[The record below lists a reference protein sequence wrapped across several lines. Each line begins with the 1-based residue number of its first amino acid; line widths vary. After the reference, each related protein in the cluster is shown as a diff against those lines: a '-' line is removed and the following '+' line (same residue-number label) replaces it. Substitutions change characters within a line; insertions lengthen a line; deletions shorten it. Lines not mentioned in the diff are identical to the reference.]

1 MVLESLRIPATN
13 RFASLY
19 LQQEEP
25 VTSFFHYNLNANN
38 VYSKRLEYIKER
50 DFARQGLVDCITAYM
65 ENLPSSTEVR
75 TSLERLKKDAVV
87 VIGGQQAGLLT
98 GPLYTIHKVISI
110 IKFAEEKEK
119 ELNHPVVPV
128 FWIAGEDHDFEEIN
142 HVFLQKNGKMVKKGY
157 PERVLEKK
165 MASHIHLSKDVMKD
179 WTEEILKEFGETSFT
194 TKIQQMLI
202 TASNSTETIV
212 EFFAY
217 LTMELFKEYGLLVI
231 DSAFPPLRK
240 LETTFF
246 HELLDRNKELTE
258 SVLEQQKIIKGNG
271 FSSMLDVSE
280 NAANLFLQWENER
293 LLLETE
299 GDYFKD
305 KSGKVIF
312 TKQELLSL
320 LEREPEKFSNNV
332 VTRPLMQE
340 WLFPSIAF
348 IAGPGEIAYWGEL
361 KRAFEL
367 VGLEMPPVVP
377 RLNITV
383 VEREA
388 AKRMEQYDVTP
399 LKVMTE
405 GVESS
410 RQSFWD
416 SIQDP
421 GFEQELNDAKQYLEN
436 KYKNI
441 MEKALTI
448 DKSLEPIVE
457 KNVQFH
463 LKQFDFLLNK
473 SEKALKQRHD
483 VVFRQLNFLESSLR
497 PNGGPQE
504 RTWNILYFLNKYDLS
519 FINELTDQPYVFDGM
534 HKLLYI

>member
-38 VYSKRLEYIKER
+38 VYSKRLEDIKER
-50 DFARQGLVDCITAYM
+50 DFARQGLVDCIAAYM
-65 ENLPSSTEVR
+65 ENLPSSTEVCA
-75 TSLERLKKDAVV
+75 SLERLKKDAVV

-246 HELLDRNKELTE
+246 HELLDRNKEITE

-293 LLLETE
+293 LLLEMD

-305 KSGKVIF
+305 KAGKVMF
-312 TKQELLSL
+312 TKQEILSL

-361 KRAFEL
+361 KQAFEL

-377 RLNITV
+377 RLNITI

-405 GVESS
+405 GMESS

-421 GFEQELNDAKQYLEN
+421 GFEQELNDAKQYLES